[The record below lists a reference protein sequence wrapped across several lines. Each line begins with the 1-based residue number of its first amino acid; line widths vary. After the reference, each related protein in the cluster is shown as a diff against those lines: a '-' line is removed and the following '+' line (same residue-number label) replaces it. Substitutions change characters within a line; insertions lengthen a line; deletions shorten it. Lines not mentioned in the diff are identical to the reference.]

1 MNYCEYWRYYD
12 KDGLLDEDDGKISL
26 WTERASRVI
35 DRITLGRAARY
46 AEELSDELADACARI
61 ADLLAGQENARR
73 SSAWGALTSA
83 SNDGYSESYAAVS
96 GSGTDAQARAILAD
110 CLGDDRYG
118 LLYRG
123 VPLC

>member
-1 MNYCEYWRYYD
+1 MNYCDCDRYPYYG
-12 KDGLLDEDDGKISL
+12 GLLDEDDDRIYL

-35 DRITLGRAARY
+35 DRITLGRAAEY
-46 AEELSDELADACARI
+46 AYELSNELADACARI
-61 ADLLAGQENARR
+61 ADLLVVQENARR

-96 GSGTDAQARAILAD
+96 GSDTDAQARAILAD